1 MAGRS
6 RSIASRLFLVQLV
19 AVVAMTLVAGVLL
32 WFQARTET
40 EDRAVAK
47 CLDVAN
53 GVADNP
59 YVVAQLGSERPSD
72 ALQPYAEALMRDTGV
87 DFVTIMAPDRTRY
100 THRERDQIGKPFIGT
115 IGPALEGGTFTET
128 YTGTLGPSVRAVAP
142 IRDGAGEVVAL
153 VAAGVTVSN
162 VSETFETRVP
172 WLLGTALLV
181 LVVGA
186 IGSWTLRRYLA
197 RVTGSR
203 GPEDLARMFDYYE
216 SVLHSV
222 REGLVLVDRHRRLV
236 LVNDQAAELLGLPLG
251 ERSPGAVPV
260 DELPI
265 DAGLRELLASGRQ
278 AVDEIHLTREHVLV
292 VNQESAVGPG
302 ETAGPHPRGWVMTL
316 RDHTEIEH
324 LSGEL
329 ASMRTMSDALRSQT
343 HEFAN
348 RLHTIV
354 SLIELDRR
362 EEALDLAAQ
371 GLGASQRLTDR
382 VLAAEHEPVISAL
395 LLGKTAQAA
404 EQGVELHLESDPAL
418 GRVRVDPAVIVTILG
433 NLIDNAIDAAAGDR
447 PWVEVYLGQ
456 GLPDELGAGR
466 SADAETTELVIQVT
480 DSGPG
485 LPPEALD
492 VAFVRG
498 WSTKEPGRYGR
509 GFGLALV
516 QQAVTRLDGTI
527 EVVREPSSAFVV
539 TLPAAVG
546 VRDEAG
552 T

>member
-1 MAGRS
+1 MADRS
-6 RSIASRLFLVQLV
+6 MSIASRLFLVQLV
-19 AVVAMTLVAGVLL
+19 AVVAMTLIAGVLL

-59 YVVAQLGSERPSD
+59 FVLAQLQTEHPEE

-87 DFVTIMAPDRTRY
+87 DFVTIMAPDRTRF
-100 THRERDQIGKPFIGT
+100 THRDRDQIGKPFIGT
-115 IGPALEGGTFTET
+115 IAPALEGRTFTET
-128 YTGTLGPSVRAVAP
+128 YTGTLGPSVRAVVP
-142 IRDGAGEVVAL
+142 IVDGGGEVIAL

-162 VSETFETRVP
+162 VSETFETRIP

-181 LVVGA
+181 LVIGG
-186 IGSWTLRRYLA
+186 IGSWMLRRYLS

-251 ERSPGAVPV
+251 ERSPVTVPV

-278 AVDEIHLTREHVLV
+278 AVDEIHLTRDHVLV
-292 VNQESAVGPG
+292 VNQESAVAPG
-302 ETAGPHPRGWVMTL
+302 ESSTASGAQLRGWVMTL
-316 RDHTEIEH
+316 RDHTEFEH

-329 ASMRTMSDALRSQT
+329 QSMRTMSDALRAQT

-362 EEALDLAAQ
+362 EEALELAAQ

-382 VLAAEHEPVISAL
+382 VLAAEQEPVISAL

-404 EQGVELHLESDPAL
+404 EQGVELHLESDPVL

-433 NLIDNAIDAAAGDR
+433 NLIDNAIDAAAGDS

-456 GLPDELGAGR
+456 GMPGGPD
-466 SADAETTELVIQVT
+466 ADTTELVIQVT

-485 LPPEALD
+485 LAPETIDL
-492 VAFVRG
+492 AFARG

-516 QQAVTRLDGTI
+516 QQAVTRLGGTV
-527 EVVREPSSAFVV
+527 EVLNEPASAFVV

-546 VRDEAG
+546 IRDGA
-552 T
+552 TT

>member
-1 MAGRS
+1 MAGGS

-19 AVVAMTLVAGVLL
+19 AVVVLTLVAGVLL

-53 GVADNP
+53 GIADNP
-59 YVVAQLGSERPSD
+59 FVLTQLATDRPSD

-87 DFVTIMAPDRTRY
+87 DFVTIMATDRTRY
-100 THRERDQIGKPFIGT
+100 THRDRDQIGKPFIGT
-115 IGPALEGGTFTET
+115 IAPALGGTTFTET
-128 YTGTLGPSVRAVAP
+128 YAGTLGPSVRAVAP
-142 IRDGAGEVVAL
+142 IIDDSGTVVAL

-162 VSETFETRVP
+162 VAETFEARVP
-172 WLLGTALLV
+172 WLLATALLV
-181 LVVGA
+181 LVIGA
-186 IGSWTLRRYLA
+186 IASWTLRRYLE

-222 REGLVLVDRHRRLV
+222 REGLVLVDRQHRLV

-251 ERSPGAVPV
+251 DRAPV
-260 DELPI
+260 AAPVGELDI
-265 DAGLRELLASGRQ
+265 DHGIRDLLASGRQ
-278 AVDEIHLTREHVLV
+278 AVDEIHLTRDHVLV
-292 VNQESAVGPG
+292 VNQESAIAPG
-302 ETAGPHPRGWVMTL
+302 EASGAQGRGWVMTL
-316 RDHTEIEH
+316 RDHTEVEH

-329 ASMRTMSDALRSQT
+329 QSMRTMSDALRAQT

-362 EEALDLAAQ
+362 EEALELAAQ

-382 VLAAEHEPVISAL
+382 VLAADREPVISAL

-404 EQGVELHLESDPAL
+404 ELGVELHLESDPGL
-418 GRVRVDPAVIVTILG
+418 GRVQVDPAVIVTILG
-433 NLIDNAIDAAAGDR
+433 NLIDNAIDAAAGEQ

-456 GLPDELGAGR
+456 GLPGGAR
-466 SADAETTELVIQVT
+466 SEGGSDRTELVLQVS

-485 LPPEALD
+485 LDPRVLD
-492 VAFVRG
+492 LAFERG

-516 QQAVTRLDGTI
+516 QQAVTRLGGTI

-546 VRDEAG
+546 IRDGA
-552 T
+552 TT

>member
-6 RSIASRLFLVQLV
+6 MSIASRLFLVQLV
-19 AVVAMTLVAGVLL
+19 AVVAMTLIAGVLL

-47 CLDVAN
+47 CLDVGN

-59 YVVAQLGSERPSD
+59 FVLAQLETQHPEE

-87 DFVTIMAPDRTRY
+87 DFVTIMAPDRTRF
-100 THRERDQIGKPFIGT
+100 THRDRDQIGKPFIGT
-115 IGPALEGGTFTET
+115 IAPALEGRTFTET
-128 YTGTLGPSVRAVAP
+128 YTGTLGPSVRAVVP
-142 IRDGAGEVVAL
+142 IVDGGGEVIAL
-153 VAAGVTVSN
+153 VAAGVTMSN

-181 LVVGA
+181 LVIGG
-186 IGSWTLRRYLA
+186 IGSWMLRRYLSN
-197 RVTGSR
+197 VTGSR

-251 ERSPGAVPV
+251 ERSPVAVPA

-278 AVDEIHLTREHVLV
+278 AVDEIHLTRDHVLV
-292 VNQESAVGPG
+292 VNQESAIAPG
-302 ETAGPHPRGWVMTL
+302 EAGGAQSRGWVMTL
-316 RDHTEIEH
+316 RDHTEFEH

-329 ASMRTMSDALRSQT
+329 QSMRTMSDALRAQT

-362 EEALDLAAQ
+362 EEALELAAQ

-382 VLAAEHEPVISAL
+382 VLAAEQEPVISAL

-404 EQGVELHLESDPAL
+404 EQGVELHLESDPVL

-433 NLIDNAIDAAAGDR
+433 NLIDNAIDAAAGDS

-456 GLPDELGAGR
+456 GMPGGPD
-466 SADAETTELVIQVT
+466 ADTTELVIQVT

-485 LPPEALD
+485 LAQETIDL
-492 VAFVRG
+492 AFARG

-516 QQAVTRLDGTI
+516 QQAVTRLGGTV
-527 EVVREPSSAFVV
+527 EVLSEPASAFVV

-546 VRDEAG
+546 IRDG
-552 T
+552 VTT

>member
-1 MAGRS
+1 MADRS
-6 RSIASRLFLVQLV
+6 MSIASRLFLVQLV
-19 AVVAMTLVAGVLL
+19 AVVAMTLIAGVLL

-59 YVVAQLGSERPSD
+59 FVLAQLQTEHPEE

-100 THRERDQIGKPFIGT
+100 THRDRDQIGKPFIGT
-115 IGPALEGGTFTET
+115 IAPALEGRTFTET
-128 YTGTLGPSVRAVAP
+128 YTGTLGPSVRAVVP
-142 IRDGAGEVVAL
+142 ILDAGGEVIAL

-181 LVVGA
+181 LVIGG
-186 IGSWTLRRYLA
+186 IGSWMLRRYLS

-251 ERSPGAVPV
+251 ERSPVAVPV
-260 DELPI
+260 DGLPI
-265 DAGLRELLASGRQ
+265 DGGLRELLASGRQ
-278 AVDEIHLTREHVLV
+278 AVDEIHLTRDHVLV
-292 VNQESAVGPG
+292 VNQESAVAPG
-302 ETAGPHPRGWVMTL
+302 ESSTAGGAQLRGWVMTL
-316 RDHTEIEH
+316 RDHTEFEH

-329 ASMRTMSDALRSQT
+329 QSMRTMSDALRAQT

-362 EEALDLAAQ
+362 EEALELAAQ

-382 VLAAEHEPVISAL
+382 VLAAEQEPVISAL

-404 EQGVELHLESDPAL
+404 EQGVELHLESDPVL

-433 NLIDNAIDAAAGDR
+433 NLIDNAIDAAAGDS

-456 GLPDELGAGR
+456 GMAGGPD
-466 SADAETTELVIQVT
+466 ADTTELVIQVT

-485 LPPEALD
+485 LAPDTIDL
-492 VAFVRG
+492 AFARG

-516 QQAVTRLDGTI
+516 QQAVTRLGGTV
-527 EVVREPSSAFVV
+527 EVLSEPASAFVV

-546 VRDEAG
+546 IRDGA
-552 T
+552 TT

>member
-1 MAGRS
+1 MTRRS
-6 RSIASRLFLVQLV
+6 LSIASRLFLVQLV
-19 AVVAMTLVAGVLL
+19 AVLALTVVAGVLL

-47 CLDVAN
+47 CLDVAS
-53 GVADNP
+53 GIADNP
-59 YVVAQLGSERPSD
+59 FVLEQVQSPHPETE
-72 ALQPYAEALMRDTGV
+72 LQPYAEALMRDTRV

-100 THRERDQIGKPFIGT
+100 THRDREQIGKPFIGT
-115 IGPALEGGTFTET
+115 IAPALAGETFTET

-142 IRDGAGEVVAL
+142 ILDADGTVVAL

-172 WLLGTALLV
+172 WLIGTALLV
-181 LVVGA
+181 LVIGA
-186 IGSWTLRRYLA
+186 VGSWMLRRYLA

-203 GPEDLARMFDYYE
+203 GPEDLASMFDYYE

-222 REGLVLVDRHRRLV
+222 REGLVLVDRRQRLV

-251 ERSPGAVPV
+251 ERSTAVPV
-260 DELPI
+260 EELQI
-265 DAGLRELLASGRQ
+265 DPGLRELLASGRQ
-278 AVDEIHLTREHVLV
+278 AVDEVHLTRDHVLV
-292 VNQESAVGPG
+292 VNQEPAIAPG
-302 ETAGPHPRGWVMTL
+302 DAAGAQERGWVMTL
-316 RDHTEIEH
+316 RDHTELEH

-329 ASMRTMSDALRSQT
+329 QSMRTMSDALRAQT

-362 EEALDLAAQ
+362 EDALAFASQ

-382 VLAAEHEPVISAL
+382 VLAAEQEPVISAL

-418 GRVRVDPAVIVTILG
+418 GRVQIDPAVVVTILG
-433 NLIDNAIDAAAGDR
+433 NLIDNAIDAASGPT

-456 GLPDELGAGR
+456 GLPGATQGDGGTDRTDLVLQVSDSGAG
-466 SADAETTELVIQVT
+466 
-480 DSGPG
+480 
-485 LPPEALD
+485 LD
-492 VAFVRG
+492 PAVLDLAFERG

-516 QQAVTRLDGTI
+516 QQAVTRLGGTI
-527 EVVREPSSAFVV
+527 EVVTEPASAFVV
-539 TLPAAVG
+539 TLPSAVG
-546 VRDEAG
+546 IRDEA
-552 T
+552 TA

>member
-1 MAGRS
+1 MAGGS

-19 AVVAMTLVAGVLL
+19 AVVALTLIAGVLL

-53 GVADNP
+53 GIADNP
-59 YVVAQLGSERPSD
+59 FVVAQLATDNPSD
-72 ALQPYAEALMRDTGV
+72 TLQPYAEALMRDTGV

-100 THRERDQIGKPFIGT
+100 THRDRDQIGKPFIGT
-115 IGPALEGGTFTET
+115 IAPALGGTTFTET
-128 YTGTLGPSVRAVAP
+128 YAGTLGPSVRAVAP
-142 IRDGAGEVVAL
+142 ILDASGTVVAL

-162 VSETFETRVP
+162 VAETFEARVP
-172 WLLGTALLV
+172 WLLGTALIV
-181 LVVGA
+181 LVIGA
-186 IGSWTLRRYLA
+186 VASWTLRRYLE

-222 REGLVLVDRHRRLV
+222 REGLVLVDRQHRLV

-251 ERSPGAVPV
+251 DRSPVAAPV
-260 DELPI
+260 DGLDI
-265 DAGLRELLASGRQ
+265 DHGLRDLLASGRQ
-278 AVDEIHLTREHVLV
+278 AVDEIHLTRDHVLV
-292 VNQESAVGPG
+292 VNQESAIAPG
-302 ETAGPHPRGWVMTL
+302 EASGAQGRGWVMTL
-316 RDHTEIEH
+316 RDHTEVEH

-329 ASMRTMSDALRSQT
+329 QSMRTMSDALRAQT

-362 EEALDLAAQ
+362 EEALELAAQ

-382 VLAAEHEPVISAL
+382 VLAADREPVISAL

-404 EQGVELHLESDPAL
+404 ELGVELHLESDPGL
-418 GRVRVDPAVIVTILG
+418 GRVQVDPAVIVTILG
-433 NLIDNAIDAAAGDR
+433 NLIDNAIDAAAGEH

-456 GLPDELGAGR
+456 GLPGGSRSEGGADR
-466 SADAETTELVIQVT
+466 TELVLQVS

-485 LPPEALD
+485 LDPRVLD
-492 VAFVRG
+492 LAFERG

-516 QQAVTRLDGTI
+516 QQAVTRLGGTI

-546 VRDEAG
+546 IRDGA
-552 T
+552 TA

>member
-1 MAGRS
+1 MARS
-6 RSIASRLFLVQLV
+6 GRSIASRLFLVQLV
-19 AVVAMTLVAGVLL
+19 AVLVLTLLAGVLL

-59 YVVAQLGSERPSD
+59 FVLEELATEHPERT
-72 ALQPYAEALMRDTGV
+72 LQPYAEALMRDTGV
-87 DFVTIMAPDRTRY
+87 DFITVMAPDRTRY
-100 THRERDQIGKPFIGT
+100 THRDRDQIGKPFIGT
-115 IGPALEGGTFTET
+115 IAPALDGTTFTET

-142 IRDGAGEVVAL
+142 IVDASGTVVAL

-162 VSETFETRVP
+162 VAETFETRVP
-172 WLLGTALLV
+172 WLLGAALLV
-181 LVVGA
+181 LVIGA
-186 IGSWTLRRYLA
+186 LASWTLRRYLA

-216 SVLHSV
+216 AVLHSV
-222 REGLVLVDRHRRLV
+222 REGLVLVDPQRRLV

-251 ERSPGAVPV
+251 DRSPITLPV
-260 DELPI
+260 DQLDI
-265 DAGLRELLASGRQ
+265 DPGLRELLASGRQ
-278 AVDEIHLTREHVLV
+278 AVDEIHLTRDHVLV
-292 VNQESAVGPG
+292 VNQESAIAPGDSVGTTG
-302 ETAGPHPRGWVMTL
+302 VHPRGWVMTL
-316 RDHTEIEH
+316 RDHTEVEH

-329 ASMRTMSDALRSQT
+329 QSMRTMSDALRAQA

-354 SLIELDRR
+354 SLIELGRR
-362 EEALDLAAQ
+362 DEALELAAQ

-382 VLAAEHEPVISAL
+382 VLASDQEPVISAL
-395 LLGKTAQAA
+395 LLGKTAQAS

-418 GRVRVDPAVIVTILG
+418 GRVQVDPSVIVTILG
-433 NLIDNAIDAAAGDR
+433 NLIDNAIDAAGGES

-456 GLPDELGAGR
+456 GLATGDA
-466 SADAETTELVIQVT
+466 ADADATELVIQVS

-485 LPPEALD
+485 LDPASLD
-492 VAFVRG
+492 LAFSRG

-516 QQAVTRLDGTI
+516 RQAVTRLGGTI
-527 EVVREPSSAFVV
+527 EVVREPASAFVV

-546 VRDEAG
+546 VRDGA
-552 T
+552 TT